1 MSSYFLSSN
10 EKIFTK
16 YNSPNPAGKDAI
28 LKMVT
33 EEGLIRRDYLQR
45 GAECKPL
52 YKLGCSQ
59 RKAKEKSVK

>member
-1 MSSYFLSSN
+1 MSSN

-33 EEGLIRRDYLQR
+33 EEGLIKRDYLQR
-45 GAECKPL
+45 GLNVSPSTS
-52 YKLGCSQ
+52 LGV
-59 RKAKEKSVK
+59 AKEKPKKKV